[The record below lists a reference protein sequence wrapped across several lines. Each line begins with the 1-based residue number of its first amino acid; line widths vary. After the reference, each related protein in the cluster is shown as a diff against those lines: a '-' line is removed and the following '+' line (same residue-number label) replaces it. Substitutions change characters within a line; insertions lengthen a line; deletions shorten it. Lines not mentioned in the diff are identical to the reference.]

1 MSEKQKVTLQN
12 ALYLMKNNISV
23 NVQNSFTE
31 V

>member
-1 MSEKQKVTLQN
+1 MSEKKKVTLQN
-12 ALYLMKNNISV
+12 ALYLMNNISV